1 MSLSS
6 GAKLLLERVSRAIEA
21 HPGETA
27 PAIRVWARASK
38 RSGDA
43 ALEGLWRAG
52 FIERRRVDGEWRYY
66 HVTPYPPRD
75 RPRDGG
81 D

>member
-6 GAKLLLERVSRAIEA
+6 GAKLLVERVSRAIEA
-21 HPGETA
+21 YPGETA
-27 PAIRVWARASK
+27 AAIRVRARASK

-43 ALEGLWRAG
+43 ALEALWRAG
-52 FIERRRVDGEWRYY
+52 FIERRRVDGEWRYH
-66 HVTPYPPRD
+66 HVAQYPPRD
-75 RPRDGG
+75 SPREGG